1 MSTIPTRNRLL
12 SGPLNYVLF
21 CVWPSAALLLAIAN
35 YKSKMASNILWFFCA
50 FFGFTFVIS
59 SEGIDAAVYRDK
71 FLAACDDPN
80 IEFVSYVLNEGAT
93 DFFVNFLN
101 FTISKFTHE
110 YRVLFLVYG
119 LMFGY
124 FYSRNIS
131 MLIEQSRLKVNRYS
145 WLPLVLFIFLV
156 PFWNINGIRFYLAT
170 HIFLHAVLGY
180 VFYRKKRYLLL
191 LLLVPYVHFSFWI
204 CNAIFALHLVLGKKS
219 FFYIAFILVSFF
231 IYQPDIGTILQY
243 LPELG
248 GAAQEKVK
256 GYTFHEYV
264 DNLAEVKQNASWFL
278 FLRNDLM
285 QYSLLF
291 YAVYLYLFDYKRV
304 KKSTFEPLLLI
315 GILFVAIG
323 QFMSALPLVERFLT
337 IGYLFCAAFL
347 FMYIQTNK
355 PDYWMKRII
364 VLTAFPFILFIS
376 VEIRIGIDVIS
387 PGVFYTNPLVAP
399 FIEYKTPLSRF
410 YR

>member
-1 MSTIPTRNRLL
+1 MNKKERILP
-12 SGPLNYVLF
+12 YILF
-21 CVWPSAALLLAIAN
+21 LVWPFLALYHAIIN
-35 YKSKMASNILWFFCA
+35 YQSKYAKNIVWFFCA

-71 FLAACDDPN
+71 FLGACSDPN

-93 DFFVNFLN
+93 DFFINFLN
-101 FTISKFTHE
+101 FVLSKFTHE

-124 FYSRNIS
+124 FYSRNITI
-131 MLIEQSRLKVNRYS
+131 LIEQSHKKIDRYS
-145 WLPLVLFIFLV
+145 WLSLILFIFLV

-170 HIFLHAVLGY
+170 HIFLHALLG
-180 VFYRKKRYLLL
+180 FYFLKKKRYLLL
-191 LLLVPYVHFSFWI
+191 LLFAPYVHFSFWI
-204 CNAIFALHLVLGKKS
+204 CNAIFALHVVLGKKS
-219 FFYIAFILVSFF
+219 FFYIAFLLVSFF
-231 IYQPDIGTILQY
+231 IYKPDMGTILQY
-243 LPELG
+243 LPELD
-248 GAAQEKVK
+248 GAAQDKVQ

-264 DNLAEVKQNASWFL
+264 DNMIEVKKNSSWFL

-285 QYSLLF
+285 QYSLLI
-291 YAVYLYLFDYKRV
+291 YALYVYLFDYKRI
-304 KKSTFEPLLLI
+304 KKSTFEPFLLL
-315 GILFVAIG
+315 GLLFIAIA
-323 QFMSALPLVERFLT
+323 QFMSAFPLVERFML

-364 VLTAFPFILFIS
+364 VLTAFPFILFIL